1 MHKKSKQMKEVQLS
15 CQEKHDRNIQIN
27 IVYNSWIEYKSQLYI
42 KIKSALS
49 VDLMR
54 TYDVTILA

>member
-1 MHKKSKQMKEVQLS
+1 MKEVQLS
-15 CQEKHDRNIQIN
+15 YQEKHDRNIQIN

>member
-1 MHKKSKQMKEVQLS
+1 MKEVQLS

-27 IVYNSWIEYKSQLYI
+27 IVYNSWVEYKPQLYI
-42 KIKSALS
+42 KIKALS
-49 VDLMR
+49 VDLMH